1 MATNETIIAD
11 DFALM
16 THPVIRTF
24 CLICYVLIFI
34 SCICGNT
41 LILVVII
48 KNRSMRTVTNIL
60 ISQLGIADLLVG
72 IFCVFPNASH
82 FVLSEHHWPFGRWAC
97 HTYIYVLHTIPNA
110 SAGILVLLSIERF
123 IAVLRPMLVH
133 HLLTKS
139 VLLMSAILVWGFS
152 MLMNLPYLFAVQ
164 FIVMQDRKSGGTYG
178 ICTRRFLMM
187 GEINILQV
195 VTVVNVIIWY
205 VVPLVILLAIYVSIG
220 YVLLKT
226 TNVSG
231 VARSSQNNRGT
242 RSNSELKSERR
253 LPRIEAVD
261 SRKRVVRLVVVIV
274 LCFAVLSLPRYVYL
288 TWSVFRAKNAPRC
301 LNCLTALIQPST
313 FLLLFLNS
321 GLNPYLY
328 AFLSK
333 RFRNAIANTFNCKQ
347 DKHKQKLH
355 RLVHSRPSR
364 TTPPNAR
371 LSDPMITE
379 ELPLRDLRKHPPL
392 SAATTTTSTF
402 NRDL

>member
-139 VLLMSAILVWGFS
+139 VLLMSAIL
-152 MLMNLPYLFAVQ
+152 
-164 FIVMQDRKSGGTYG
+164 
-178 ICTRRFLMM
+178 
-187 GEINILQV
+187 
-195 VTVVNVIIWY
+195 
-205 VVPLVILLAIYVSIG
+205 
-220 YVLLKT
+220 T